1 MLAGIG
7 RVIRIESEPTGAQIS
22 VRPQQ
27 FEHGRWLSLGTTP
40 IKTNLPK
47 YPFQDYHV
55 RAKLDGHEEL
65 VVAKATGSDP
75 VGTWQ
80 LQISSRPDMV
90 VVGPAPTDSMPYACR
105 VAWLMNRR
113 VPLEMPTF
121 RIDKHEVTNGQF
133 QAFVDASGYDNE
145 EYWRETLGDDW
156 REVVDGFK
164 DRNGVS
170 PGPATWADGT
180 YPAGMRDHPVVGVS
194 WYEAMA
200 YARFANKRLPT
211 LFHWLRAADFSGW
224 SPEYDSHNRFN
235 IGRKQL
241 LHLAVSESKRSTNYH
256 GVLDMVGNV
265 KEWCLNEGESG
276 YRYAMGG
283 SWLDDDGSAFN
294 PVTLKPTER
303 RPDVG
308 FRCAVYE
315 PNPEWTVA
323 MPAVYREVPAEP
335 TPIPDEYVEQFC
347 FDRDRPWKTSPPDT
361 TTFHGA
367 EAQYVEFDAGY
378 GEHER
383 IGCYIMFP
391 DRTKYAPPFQ
401 VMIGT
406 SPIFLDNDG
415 RATTGDQRFVH
426 YSPMM
431 SGGRVLVLPKYWG
444 LSHDRPGGDFV
455 PHFPSEQTPEA
466 YIDGVTK
473 MAKDLIRTVDF
484 LQEEYPTIGGT
495 GLLDTNKLI
504 FVSCACLQAECVV
517 VADKLVAGKK
527 RFAAT
532 FFFTGG
538 ICNEFQPPEVDQLN
552 YLPHLDT
559 PTVIINWEG
568 MLSHPL
574 EYSQKG
580 MLKLLPLP
588 DRLKKLYSIPKFQ
601 WGGYPLEHIEREG
614 NSWLDQ
620 LETLGKPRT
629 VDFRSQTS

>member
-1 MLAGIG
+1 MEF
-7 RVIRIESEPTGAQIS
+7 RTG
-22 VRPQQ
+22 QQ
-27 FEHGRWLSLGTTP
+27 LGQTE
-40 IKTNLPK
+40 L
-47 YPFQDYHV
+47 YP
-55 RAKLDGHEEL
+55 
-65 VVAKATGSDP
+65 P
-75 VGTWQ
+75 
-80 LQISSRPDMV
+80 
-90 VVGPAPTDSMPYACR
+90 
-105 VAWLMNRR
+105 
-113 VPLEMPTF
+113 
-121 RIDKHEVTNGQF
+121 
-133 QAFVDASGYDNE
+133 
-145 EYWRETLGDDW
+145 
-156 REVVDGFK
+156 
-164 DRNGVS
+164 
-170 PGPATWADGT
+170 
-180 YPAGMRDHPVVGVS
+180 GMREHPVVGVS

-200 YARFANKRLPT
+200 YARFKKKQLPT

-241 LHLAVSESKRSTNYH
+241 LHRAVSQSMRSANFH

-265 KEWCLNEGESG
+265 KEWCLNEGEPG

-294 PVTLKPTER
+294 PVTLEPTER

-323 MPAVYREVPAEP
+323 MPAAYREIPAEP
-335 TPIPDEYVEQFC
+335 TPIPDEYVEQFR
-347 FDRDRPWKTSPPDT
+347 FNRDRPWNATPLHT
-361 TTFHGA
+361 TTFHGV

-391 DRTKYAPPFQ
+391 DRKKYAPPFQ

-415 RATTGDQRFVH
+415 RARTGDQRFLH

-431 SGGRVLVLPKYWG
+431 SGGRVLVLPKYRG
-444 LSHDRPGGDFV
+444 LSHDRHGDEFV
-455 PHFPSEQTPEA
+455 PYLPSEQAPEA
-466 YIDGVTK
+466 YVDGVTK

-484 LQEEYPTIGGT
+484 LREGYPQVGGT
-495 GLLDTNKLI
+495 GLLDTDKLI
-504 FVSCACLQAECVV
+504 FVSCGCLQSECMV
-517 VADKLVAGKK
+517 VADKLVTGKK

-532 FFFTGG
+532 FFFAGG
-538 ICNEFQPPEVDQLN
+538 IHNESQPPEVDQLT

-559 PTVIINWEG
+559 PTVMINWEG
-568 MLSHPL
+568 MLSRPL

-601 WGGYPLEHIEREG
+601 WGGYPLEHVEREG

-629 VDFRSQTS
+629 VDNRS